1 MTDFNDNSD
10 VRGLVSLPDFGRR
23 AFLGATAA
31 IGAAAMTGLSIT
43 PGRAAGKDPK
53 DYHFGVAIPYSGQES
68 YEHIIAGYKGAMDA
82 LGGSLTI
89 VDSNWDVKK
98 QADQIAT
105 LVSSGVD
112 ALIVLPIDPSGISN
126 AVQAAVAKGVPTF
139 CTDNYVLGTNTVL
152 TSVHNH
158 FGMGEVSARRLAEKL
173 GGKGKIGILTLSHNE
188 CWAMR
193 SMGMRFALR
202 QYPDIEIVV
211 EWPFDT
217 TLKVT
222 PRDAVDNMLTAHP
235 DLNGI
240 WAAWDQAAI
249 EATLA
254 VMAAQRNDMFV
265 TGIDGGKQAFE
276 YIQSGTPF
284 FFTVAQSFYQEAY
297 QSIYFAHEF
306 LAGRQ
311 SPRLVVNKAYGVTQ
325 ENLANREGGDIENW
339 DQFGVA
345 DKLGW
350 AMVA

>member
-1 MTDFNDNSD
+1 MTNFAENFNLH
-10 VRGLVSLPDFGRR
+10 GLISQPNFGRR
-23 AFLGATAA
+23 MFLGASAA
-31 IGAAAMTGLSIT
+31 IGAAAITGMSFA
-43 PGRAAGKDPK
+43 PARAAGKDPK
-53 DYHFGVAIPYSGQES
+53 KYHFGVSIPYSGQES
-68 YEHIIAGYKGAMDA
+68 YEHIITGYKAAMDA
-82 LGGSLTI
+82 LGGSLTV

-98 QADQIAT
+98 QVDQIAT

-112 ALIVLPIDPSGISN
+112 ALIVLPIDPSGVSN

-139 CTDNYVLGTNTVL
+139 CTDNYVLGTNAVS

-158 FGMGEVSARRLAEKL
+158 FGMGEVSAQRLAEKL

-202 QYPDIEIVV
+202 KYPEIEIVV

-235 DLNGI
+235 DLAGI

-254 VMAAQRNDMFV
+254 VLAAHRNDMFV
-265 TGIDGGKQAFE
+265 TGIDGGRQAFE
-276 YIQSGTPF
+276 YIQSGAPF

-297 QSIYFAHEF
+297 QSVYYAHEF

-311 SPRLVVNKAYGVTQ
+311 SPRLVVNRAYGVTQ
-325 ENLANREGGDIENW
+325 ESLSNRKSGDVENW
-339 DQFGVA
+339 DQYGIA
-345 DKLGW
+345 EKLGW